1 MFYIFSRWVVRV
13 VLTFLYR
20 VKVYGL
26 EHEPL
31 EGPVI
36 LCSNHRSNLDPPLV
50 ACYLRRKV
58 HFMAKAELFK
68 IPGFSQLIRH
78 YGAFPVTRGGMNM
91 ETLKNAIQIVKQGN
105 MLVIFPEGSRQKSG
119 KLGEGKKGAA
129 SIALR
134 GGAKIFPV
142 AVIGEYKLFRPMKV
156 VYGEPFD
163 AAEAAAGEPSAKQG
177 DVLTEKIMSSIQQL
191 LDHHS

>member
-1 MFYIFSRWVVRV
+1 MFYIFSRWVVRT

-26 EHEPL
+26 EHEPPD
-31 EGPVI
+31 GPVI

-50 ACYLRRKV
+50 ACYLQRKV
-58 HFMAKAELFK
+58 HFMAKAELFN
-68 IPGFSQLIRH
+68 IPGFSHLIRH

-105 MLVIFPEGSRQKSG
+105 MLVIFPEGTRQKSG

-156 VYGEPFD
+156 VYGKPFD
-163 AAEAAAGEPSAKQG
+163 AAEAVAGEPSAKQG

-191 LDHHS
+191 LDEYS